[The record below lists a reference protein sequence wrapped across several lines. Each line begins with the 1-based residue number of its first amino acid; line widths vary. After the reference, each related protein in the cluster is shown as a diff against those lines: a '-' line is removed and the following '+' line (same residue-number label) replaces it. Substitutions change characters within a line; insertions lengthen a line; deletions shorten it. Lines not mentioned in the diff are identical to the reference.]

1 MQHIKNSRKNTH
13 TSCTCMIVWPPHS
26 HRRTSTRKR
35 WVIWLE
41 WYLKD
46 SPVHPVLVLGTQPGF
61 GEQLNG
67 FALHFRDTAAM
78 SPAHLHTHCETWLQR
93 AGANTCY
100 SKRISFGP
108 LLSCS
113 KRFETNAREEN
124 RWCSFSS
131 GLSFSECEIPR
142 RAGGR
147 WLWGI
152 AQGQMVF
159 PSQPQQINKSSDLN
173 CQPAKLCSPGD
184 PHLPFAVETGSSECN
199 LQKCLSPSAS
209 SSVMR
214 TFCFAKAA

>member
-1 MQHIKNSRKNTH
+1 MTVR
-13 TSCTCMIVWPPHS
+13 PPHS

-46 SPVHPVLVLGTQPGF
+46 SPLHPVLVLGTQPGF

-67 FALHFRDTAAM
+67 FALHFRDTAAV
-78 SPAHLHTHCETWLQR
+78 SPAHLRTHTHTLWNLAPESW
-93 AGANTCY
+93 GNTCH
-100 SKRISFGP
+100 SKRSKHRISFGP

-113 KRFETNAREEN
+113 KRFETNTREEN
-124 RWCSFSS
+124 RRCGSS
-131 GLSFSECEIPR
+131 SARYHAEQAVVYRS
-142 RAGGR
+142 GG
-147 WLWGI
+147 WPWGI

-159 PSQPQQINKSSDLN
+159 LSQPQQINKSSDLN

-209 SSVMR
+209 SSVMW